1 MKSALGFFKCSRM
14 LKKKKRGQSLTKFE
28 PVVWTKSTLVWFN
41 SDDFFIDK
49 YEGGGQRGNPVIT
62 AYIGQEVEHMM
73 DMSPKTVK

>member
-41 SDDFFIDK
+41 SDDFFFDK
-49 YEGGGQRGNPVIT
+49 YEGGGAKGESSNHSLYRARGGAHDGHVT
-62 AYIGQEVEHMM
+62 K
-73 DMSPKTVK
+73 DS